1 MEGLI
6 VTLLAVLGVVL
17 ALLTAFGLLAPESPA
32 VLKLALVASAGGL
45 GGSLLL
51 WRLTVISFNWWGLVL
66 EIPRGRTEQ
75 VLEVLVAG
83 TPHAVLRLRTRWPH
97 HEVRGLRIRLHT
109 HDQEPVD
116 TTLFSED
123 GTHVYDERDET
134 SYLTHWDHAGLVPL
148 ACRTGADNSAYL
160 GVEMGGGKTIHR
172 NSPAQT
178 IEVRVTRGRAEV
190 IRKIFVVRAVDE
202 RLQVEL
208 DP

>member
-6 VTLLAVLGVVL
+6 LTLLAVLGVVI

-32 VLKLALVASAGGL
+32 VFKLALAVPAGAL
-45 GGSLLL
+45 GTGLLL
-51 WRLTVISFNWWGLVL
+51 WRLTVASFNWWGLVL
-66 EIPRGRTEQ
+66 EIPRDRTE
-75 VLEVLVAG
+75 EVLQALPRG

-97 HEVRGLRIRLHT
+97 VEVKGLRIHLRT
-109 HDQEPVD
+109 HDQEQVD

-123 GTHVYDERDET
+123 GNYVYDERDET
-134 SYLTHWDHAGLVPL
+134 SHLTHWDHAALVPL
-148 ACRTGADNSAYL
+148 AYRTGADNSAYL

-172 NSPAQT
+172 NSPTQT

-190 IRKIFVVRAVDE
+190 IRKTFVVRAVDD
-202 RLQVEL
+202 RLQVEP